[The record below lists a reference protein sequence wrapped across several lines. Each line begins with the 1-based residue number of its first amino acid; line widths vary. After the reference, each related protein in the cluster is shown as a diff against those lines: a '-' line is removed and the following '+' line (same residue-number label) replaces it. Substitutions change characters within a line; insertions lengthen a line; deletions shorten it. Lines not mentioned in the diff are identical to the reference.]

1 MSELNQGISD
11 EIMVALR
18 RIMRAIDIHSRRL
31 THSHGLTGPQA
42 MVLKALIAEG
52 ELTVGD
58 LARQVTLGQAT
69 TTEIVQRLERHGLV
83 MKHRSTIDKRRVY
96 VTPTEEAMEIF
107 RHAPPLL
114 QERFASRL
122 ETLADWE
129 RTLLLSSLQRIASLM
144 DAENIDAAPL
154 LSSEPIMDTSPATAL
169 RARSIKSNSKGV
181 NA

>member
-1 MSELNQGISD
+1 MSELNQSVSD

-18 RIMRAIDIHSRRL
+18 RIMRAVDIHSRRL
-31 THSHGLTGPQA
+31 AHTHGLTGPQA
-42 MVLKALIAEG
+42 MVLKALISAG

-83 MKHRSTIDKRRVY
+83 AKHRSTVDKRRVY
-96 VTPTEEAMEIF
+96 VSPTEEAVEIF

-114 QERFASRL
+114 QERFAARL

-144 DAENIDAAPL
+144 DAGDIDAAPL
-154 LSSEPIMDTSPATAL
+154 LTSGPITDAGLSAPRKRTN
-169 RARSIKSNSKGV
+169 KDDSKGV
-181 NA
+181 TA